1 MAGNPSDHFSWLKIP
16 QYIGSGDPFSS
27 LLYSSTLTLF
37 LTLIWNRFSRSS
49 FKKDLNHVL
58 IGFKHMATPI
68 GILILAWMFGQVMK
82 DLNTGEII
90 AQNINMNLPLVLF
103 PVSIFILS
111 AIISFTTGSSFS
123 TMGIIYPLVIP
134 LVYNLA
140 PENLAYLEIAI
151 ASVLGGAVFGDHCS
165 PISDTTIM
173 SSMSSGV
180 DHIKHVKTQLPY
192 ALIVGTISIA
202 VIIITSLFIT

>member
-1 MAGNPSDHFSWLKIP
+1 
-16 QYIGSGDPFSS
+16 
-27 LLYSSTLTLF
+27 
-37 LTLIWNRFSRSS
+37 
-49 FKKDLNHVL
+49 
-58 IGFKHMATPI
+58 MATPI

-90 AQNINMNLPLVLF
+90 AQNINMNLPLTLF

-123 TMGIIYPLVIP
+123 TMGIIYPLAIP